1 MRWIFLSE
9 WSRHPSDWF
18 LNACRP
24 MRTMRVY
31 QGVFRTLLHYACIP
45 RRDIYSS
52 TTMYVWGNL
61 PPVAQWRDQ
70 CSAFHKEPLCCWIV
84 LGRYYSSWNA
94 NTSTTKCMAKLRGSL
109 IYFSILPSRTLPSS
123 TPTAALLSFSLSFSV
138 QRTFD
143 SSIKCRIF
151 NAKSWSGMYPIL

>member
-94 NTSTTKCMAKLRGSL
+94 NTSTLLNVWPNCEDPWYTLVYYPVELCHPRRQPPLFSL
-109 IYFSILPSRTLPSS
+109 FLSLFLSS
-123 TPTAALLSFSLSFSV
+123 TNFWQFYKM
-138 QRTFD
+138 QNF
-143 SSIKCRIF
+143 
-151 NAKSWSGMYPIL
+151 